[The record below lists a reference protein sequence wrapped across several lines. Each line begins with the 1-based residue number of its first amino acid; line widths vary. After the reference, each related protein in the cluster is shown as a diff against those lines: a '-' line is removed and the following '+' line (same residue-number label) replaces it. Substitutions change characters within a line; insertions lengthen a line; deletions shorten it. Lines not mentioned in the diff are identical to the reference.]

1 MMAMKNRRL
10 VAPVVQQLA
19 LPLDANPNSS
29 AGDRPVDIVLAA
41 IVVALICFGVVM
53 VYSASAVQATL
64 RLHDPQF
71 FLKRQAAYAF
81 VGLCLFFGIGAI
93 DYHRLY
99 KLTYPVLGGVG
110 ILLLMCVVGLGKTGG
125 GATRWLALGPIH
137 IQPAEM
143 SKLALVCWLSY
154 SLAKK
159 ADKVKTFTVG
169 FLPHLLVAGLFM
181 FLCMKQPDFGSSVV
195 LLLLT
200 FTMLFVAGAK
210 VGYILGASILG
221 TVFGAISIM
230 SKAYRLARWTA
241 WQDMEQHRAG
251 LAYQP
256 FQSVMAFGSGGTWGS
271 GLGKGL
277 QTLYLPEAH
286 NDFIAAIIG
295 EELGFVGILTL
306 CIVYLALVARG
317 VRAAYRAPD
326 DYGSYLAFG
335 IATLFGVQALVNLC
349 VALAIFPTK
358 GLTLPFLSFGGSS
371 LLVNAAAAGILLNVS
386 RQGMAPPVPERET
399 PEPPPVSED
408 FELPEERDVVATA
421 LAEPTVLGDARAVSA
436 GEAV

>member
-1 MMAMKNRRL
+1 MNAPLSVRNTRRPL
-10 VAPVVQQLA
+10 PKIAEQLA
-19 LPLDANPNSS
+19 LPLDARPNVQQ
-29 AGDRPVDIVLAA
+29 GTRPVDVVLAA
-41 IVVALICFGVVM
+41 LVIALIGFGVVM

-64 RLHDPQF
+64 HYHDPQF
-71 FLKRQAAYAF
+71 FLKRQAAYAA
-81 VGLCLFFGIGAI
+81 GALAIFFLVSLV

-99 KLTYPVLGGVG
+99 KLTYPVLAGVG
-110 ILLLMCVVGLGKTGG
+110 LLLIACVVGLGHSGG
-125 GATRWLALGPIH
+125 GATRWLSIGPVH
-137 IQPAEM
+137 VQPAEM
-143 SKLALVCWLSY
+143 AKLALVTWLAY

-159 ADKVKTFTVG
+159 AEKVKTFTVG

-221 TVFGAISIM
+221 GVFGAISIM
-230 SKAYRLARWTA
+230 SKVYRYERYLAWLNM
-241 WQDMEQHRAG
+241 DQHRAD

-256 FQSVMAFGSGGTWGS
+256 FQSVMSFGSGGTWGT
-271 GLGKGL
+271 GVGKGL

-295 EELGFVGILTL
+295 EELGFIGILSL
-306 CIVYLALVARG
+306 CCVYLALVARG
-317 VRAAYRAPD
+317 VRAAFRAPD

-335 IATLFGVQALVNLC
+335 ISTMFGLQALVNLS
-349 VALAIFPTK
+349 VALAILPTK

-386 RQGMAPPVPERET
+386 RQGEDKVLSERET
-399 PEPPPVSED
+399 PEPPPADDEQVHD
-408 FELPEERDVVATA
+408 
-421 LAEPTVLGDARAVSA
+421 AVSLA
-436 GEAV
+436 VQEEAPSP